1 MEKYTKVRSIG
12 EGAFGKALL
21 VRDKK
26 NGQQY
31 VVKEIQ
37 MLRVNFIVT
46 FHCALTVLWTD
57 GIIQVD

>member
-1 MEKYTKVRSIG
+1 MEKYTKIKSIG

-21 VRDKK
+21 VRDKS

-37 MLRVNFIVT
+37 MLRVQYT
-46 FHCALTVLWTD
+46 F
-57 GIIQVD
+57 